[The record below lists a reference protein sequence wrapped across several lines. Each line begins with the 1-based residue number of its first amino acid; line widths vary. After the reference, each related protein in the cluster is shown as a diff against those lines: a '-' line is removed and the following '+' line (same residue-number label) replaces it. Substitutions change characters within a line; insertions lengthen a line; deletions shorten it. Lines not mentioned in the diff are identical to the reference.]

1 VPGVAGT
8 WKDLTENVNSM
19 ASNLTGQV
27 RNIAEVTTAVA
38 RGDLSRKIT
47 VDVKGEILE
56 LKNTINTMVD
66 QLNAFA
72 GEVTRVAREVGTEG
86 KLGGQAQVSGV
97 AGTWKDLTDS
107 VNSMA
112 GNLTAQVRNIAEV
125 ATAIANGDLSR
136 KITVDVRG
144 EILLLKDTLNTM
156 VDQLRSFAGEV
167 TRVAREVG
175 TDGRLGGQAVVPGV
189 AGTWKDLT
197 DNVNLLAANLTTQ
210 VRNIAE
216 VTTAVAR
223 GDLSRKITV
232 DVKGEIL
239 ELKNTINTMVDQLNA
254 FAGEVTRVAREVGT
268 EGKLGGQA
276 QVPGV
281 AGTWKDLTDTVNVMA
296 ANLTEQVRGIV
307 KVVTAVA
314 NGDLK
319 QNLTVASKGEVAALA
334 ETINNMTNTLATF
347 ADQVTTVAR
356 EVGVEGRLGG
366 QANVPGTAGTWKD
379 LTGNVNLLAANLTT
393 QVRAIAE
400 VATAVTKGD
409 LTRSIKVDAR
419 GEVAELKDN
428 INTMIDNLRLTT
440 ERNTEQDWLKTNLA
454 RFTNMLQGQRDLT
467 LVGKMLLSELAP
479 LVGAHQGVIYQVDAD
494 ERQPVLSLLSVYA
507 KGGEAAHPARLEF
520 GQGLVGQCASD
531 ARRILVTDLP
541 DNVVPISSGVFTTLP
556 RSAIVLPVHFE
567 GQVKAVIELASAG
580 EFTELQ
586 LSFLDQLTTS
596 IGIVLNSIEATMQ
609 TEGLLKQSQQ
619 LAAELQT
626 QQRELQQT
634 NEQLG
639 QKAQQLEERNV
650 EVEAKNQEIEQARRA
665 LEEKA
670 TELALTSKYKS
681 EFLANMSHELRT
693 PLNSILILGQQLGEN
708 PDGNLSGKQVE
719 FAKTIHGAG
728 TDLLNLISDI
738 LDLSKIESGTV
749 SVDAEEISVSNL
761 LEVMARPFRHEAENR
776 NLSFA
781 VEVGADITKSIITDS
796 KRLQQILKNLLSNA
810 FKFTAQGGVT
820 LRVASATSGWSSDHP
835 SLKHAPSVIAFE
847 VVDTGIGIPPEK
859 QRIIFEAFQQA
870 DASTS
875 RKYGGTGLGLAI
887 SRELANLLG
896 GEIQLRSTPGVGSTF
911 VLYLPLTYVGAGAV
925 APKSVPPANVVEFA
939 EAAANRR
946 ADKPTEH
953 VEDDRHQIAAGD
965 SVLLVVEDDAH
976 YARVL
981 VDLARDNGFKV
992 LVAMRGSDA
1001 LALAQ
1006 DYRPAAISLDIFLPD
1021 MLGWTVLSQ
1030 LKQNAQT
1037 RHIPVQIISL
1047 DEDRQHGLTRGAFA
1061 FMSKPTTPEGLGRA
1075 LSRLKAYAQP
1085 RRKHLLLV
1093 EDNEAERLS
1102 VTALLGHDDIDIT
1115 SVGSGSEAL
1124 AALRQNAA
1132 DCVVLDLSLPDMSGF
1147 EVLEQMRDDAEI
1159 GEVPVVVFTG
1169 RELSAEEDAALHSM
1183 ARSVVVKGVESP
1195 ERLLDETA
1203 LFLHRVVADLPAAKQ
1218 ATLQELHSSDEDLVG
1233 ETVLLVDDDARNI
1246 FALSSVLERRGMKV
1260 LTATTGSEAIDVIN
1274 NEPSVAIVLMDIM
1287 MPGMDGYET
1296 MQVIRSEPR
1305 FRRLPIVA
1313 LTAKAMK
1320 GDREKCLEAG
1330 ASDYLAKP
1338 VNTEQLLSALRMWL
1352 HR

>member
-1 VPGVAGT
+1 
-8 WKDLTENVNSM
+8 M

-494 ERQPVLSLLSVYA
+494 ESQPFLSLLSVYA
-507 KGGEAAHPARLEF
+507 QGVEAAHPPRLDF

-749 SVDAEEISVSNL
+749 SVDAEEIFVSNL

-781 VEVGADITKSIITDS
+781 VEVGADVTKSIITDS

-820 LRVASATSGWSSDHP
+820 LRVASATSGWSPEHP
-835 SLKHAPSVIAFE
+835 SLRHAPSVIAFE

-925 APKSVPPANVVEFA
+925 APKPVAAPANVVEFA
-939 EAAANRR
+939 EAAASRR
-946 ADKPTEH
+946 AEKTTEH
-953 VEDDRHQIAAGD
+953 VADDRHRIEQGD

-1006 DYRPAAISLDIFLPD
+1006 EYRPAAISLDIFLPD

-1030 LKQNAQT
+1030 LKQNSQT

-1061 FMSKPTTPEGLGRA
+1061 FMSKPTTPEGLGKA
-1075 LSRLKAYAQP
+1075 LSRLKAYAEP

-1124 AALRQNAA
+1124 AILRQGSA

-1147 EVLEQMRDDAEI
+1147 EVLEQIRDNDEI
-1159 GEVPVVVFTG
+1159 AEVPVVVFTG
-1169 RELSAEEDAALHSM
+1169 RELSPEEDATLHSM

-1246 FALSSVLERRGMKV
+1246 FALSSVLERRGMRV

-1305 FRRLPIVA
+1305 FRRLPILA